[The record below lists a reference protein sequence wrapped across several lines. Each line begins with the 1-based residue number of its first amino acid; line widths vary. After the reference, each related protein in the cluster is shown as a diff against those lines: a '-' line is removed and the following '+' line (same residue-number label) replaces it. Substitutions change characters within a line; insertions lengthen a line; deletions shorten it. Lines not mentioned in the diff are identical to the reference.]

1 MMTPLSNQIKLT
13 MTLLCL
19 VIVVPLSAAKRLR
32 SEEKMSLQM
41 YVHEGVGDRG
51 CQDGYLC
58 AQSGHENCKRAQ
70 KGCDGVCCPPPGL
83 DTAPKKTIFSRA
95 LGRKAGKKLAK
106 TAFGKIV
113 PGGSN
118 FLSAGAAKI
127 KSDALYAL
135 GQKLSGVDYNFKD
148 DITTVKHAIQFVS
161 NKKRDKAIRQ
171 TATGTAKAGTTIAIT
186 ATSATVGSIIPGL
199 GTAAGTVG
207 GLGAGYVLSPAI
219 FGASYLKRMA
229 KHLYKHIQG
238 TLGKHRDQAA
248 NVLFGAWAKYRDEPN
263 TPDGKAAA
271 QALWLILGDFE
282 FEYMR
287 QGKSASGKQIL
298 QKNIADEHAEE
309 KFGDKWLKRICARM
323 KSN

>member
-1 MMTPLSNQIKLT
+1 MMTPNQIKLT

-58 AQSGHENCKRAQ
+58 AQSGHENCERAQ

-83 DTAPKKTIFSRA
+83 DTAPKKAIVSESR
-95 LGRKAGKKLAK
+95 GRKLGAKIAK
-106 TAFGKIV
+106 TAFGKLL

-118 FLSAGAAKI
+118 WLSAGAAKI

-135 GQKLSGVDYNFKD
+135 GQKLSGVDYNFED

-161 NKKRDKAIRQ
+161 NKKRNKAIRQ
-171 TATGTAKAGTTIAIT
+171 TALATTKTGTAIAIT

-207 GLGAGYVLSPAI
+207 GLGAGYVVSPAI
-219 FGASYLKRMA
+219 FGATYLKRIA
-229 KHLYKHIQG
+229 KWTYKRYQG
-238 TLGKHRDQAA
+238 TQGKHREQAT
-248 NVLFGAWAKYRDEPN
+248 NVLFGAWAKYRDQPN

-271 QALWLILGDFE
+271 QALWLILGEVE

-287 QGKSASGKQIL
+287 QGKSESGKQIL
-298 QKNIADEHAEE
+298 HKNIADKNAEE
-309 KFGDKWLKRICARM
+309 NFGGKWLKRICARM